1 MTLTQFNIKVSIFS
15 FSIYMK
21 NLISRLY
28 IMQIICPFQ
37 YFSFYISQGF
47 SCTKVSN
54 FTQIYR
60 SFSFPVSVL
69 EVMLLQHPELSEM
82 PVLCGSLDGR
92 GVWGR
97 MDTCIN
103 ICMAECL
110 HCSPETITTLLVNY
124 TPIQIKSS
132 KLIFKKWR
140 IQRNSHSSILA
151 IKVDDSV
158 FNWFRN

>member
-37 YFSFYISQGF
+37 YFAFYISQGF

-97 MDTCIN
+97 MDTCI
-103 ICMAECL
+103 CMAESLCY
-110 HCSPETITTLLVNY
+110 SPETIMTLLIGY
-124 TPIQIKSS
+124 TSTHTHTK
-132 KLIFKKWR
+132 KLKFQGKKK
-140 IQRNSHSSILA
+140 N
-151 IKVDDSV
+151 
-158 FNWFRN
+158 